1 MIALKNQTIVITGAS
16 SGIGAALAKLL
27 AARGVNMV
35 LNARSSRRLLDVK
48 AACKALGAEVEAVAG
63 DASDP
68 RVAKKL
74 VELATKIHYFVGFIH
89 AAGVLHPGPAVWE
102 LDDASFAE
110 VMDASVTAAHQLI
123 RHAVPPLL
131 KEGGGLAV
139 FFGSGA
145 AEKTQPGIGSY
156 CAAKA
161 AEEHLARQLA
171 VEAPDILT
179 VIWRPGIVEGTMQR
193 QARESEGAC
202 AEQLQ
207 SVFRPWKEQGML
219 ITPEESALGLIEFL
233 EDRPE
238 NYHGRVADI
247 RTVNL
252 RKR

>member
-1 MIALKNQTIVITGAS
+1 MIGLKNQTIVITGAS
-16 SGIGAALAKLL
+16 AGIGAALARIL

-35 LNARSSRRLLDVK
+35 LNARSARKLQAVQADCRD
-48 AACKALGAEVEAVAG
+48 LGARAETVVG
-63 DASDP
+63 DASEAATA
-68 RVAKKL
+68 REMVATAQKMGDF
-74 VELATKIHYFVGFIH
+74 AGFIH
-89 AAGVLHPGPAVWE
+89 VAGVLHPGPAVWE
-102 LDDASFAE
+102 LNDDAFHD
-110 VMDASVTAAHQLI
+110 VMNASVTAAHQLI
-123 RHAVPPLL
+123 RFAIPELRNS
-131 KEGGGLAV
+131 GGGLAV

-145 AEKTQPGIGSY
+145 AEKTQPGIGTY

-179 VIWRPGIVEGTMQR
+179 VIWRPGIVEGSMQR
-193 QARESEGAC
+193 QARESHGAC

-219 ITPEESALGLIEFL
+219 ITPEESALGLVEFL

-247 RTVNL
+247 RKV
-252 RKR
+252 RPQH